1 MTASAPS
8 LRRPRGCRTAV
19 PSAPSISRLVWIAAF
34 VSAAV
39 LGFEISLMRVL
50 LIASWHHFAFV
61 IISVS
66 LLGFGAS
73 GTVLC
78 LARRWVTPRADA
90 VFVGLTLLTAVSMP
104 VCVAIAQLLPVEAR
118 ILPTLMIQQIAWWI
132 LFWILLQIPFLLGAT
147 VIGLALMRA
156 RERLPLVY
164 ASNLA
169 GSAAGALIATGAM
182 FIVPA
187 SWLPALFGGMAL
199 PAALAGPRKT
209 WGVRLGLV
217 AVLFAGVAVWLTIN
231 PPRIRIDPVKYG
243 VLVAQFER
251 QGSAQRI
258 GLGRSSHGRVEIYR
272 GSIFHEFPFLSIE
285 AKPPQVDAIVND
297 GHWVGSL
304 LHARTPDDATVVDLT
319 MMAVPYDLLP
329 PEPRVLLLGEAGGAN
344 VWLAARHDASAID
357 VVQPNRTLVRLLG
370 DRDVGYGAAFL
381 ALPRVRLVTAH
392 PRHVVE
398 HPPAAYDLVQ
408 LVALEVMTAGFGG
421 LGGLMEDHLATVEG
435 FEAALSTLTPDG
447 LLSICRGIQSPPRD
461 NLKLIATMVAA
472 LRRLGIDRP
481 QDHLVV
487 VRDYLSLIT
496 LVKRSPWSNDDV
508 ERVRRV
514 CAERSL
520 TPVWF
525 TGIRNDELNQPDMLD
540 GPTGDAGDWY
550 HYAIRRLCSAGA
562 PEFIDAWTFD
572 IRPPTDERPFFGDFC
587 RMGSIGALRETFG
600 DLWLTRAETAYLFVL
615 ATAVFVALAALVMT
629 LAPLLMVR
637 SVRRE
642 PGKTVAVL
650 YFGAIGLGYLL
661 LEMVLLSRLTR
672 LIGDPVHAASITI
685 TAFLAFSGLGSL
697 VAQRITG
704 AGRRSVALII
714 ALLIVVAVGTLL
726 LLVPVS
732 IDLAGGVALA
742 MRSVVGVV
750 VVAPLAFLMGF
761 PFPLALTRVNAA
773 ATALVPWA
781 WGVNGFASVL
791 APPLAMLLAMTWGYH
806 VVSIA
811 AIVSYA
817 AAAVLIA
824 RLAR

>member
-1 MTASAPS
+1 M
-8 LRRPRGCRTAV
+8 
-19 PSAPSISRLVWIAAF
+19 PSAPSISRLVWITAF

-39 LGFEISLMRVL
+39 LGFEISLMRML

-73 GTVLC
+73 GVVLC
-78 LARRWVTPRADA
+78 LTRQWITPRANA
-90 VFVGLTLLTAVSMP
+90 VFLWLSLLTALSMP
-104 VCVAIAQLLPVEAR
+104 ICFAIAQLVPVEAR
-118 ILPTLMIQQIAWWI
+118 ILPTLMIRQIAWWI
-132 LFWILLQIPFLLGAT
+132 LFWFLLQIPFLLGAT
-147 VIGLALMRA
+147 AIGLALMLA

-164 ASNLA
+164 GSNLA
-169 GSAAGALIATGAM
+169 GSAAGALIATSAM

-187 SWLPALFGGMAL
+187 SWLPALFGGIAL
-199 PAALAGPRKT
+199 PAALASPRHS
-209 WGVRLGLV
+209 WRVRFGLV
-217 AVLFAGVAVWLTIN
+217 AVLVAGVAAWLTID
-231 PPRIRIDPVKYG
+231 PPRIRMDPAKYG

-251 QGSAQRI
+251 QGSAHRV
-258 GLGRSSHGRVEIYR
+258 GLARSPRGRVEIYR
-272 GSIFHEFPFLSIE
+272 GSIFHEFPFLSME
-285 AKPPQVDAIVND
+285 GMPPPVDAVVVD
-297 GHWVGSL
+297 GHWTGSL
-304 LHARTPDDATVVDLT
+304 LHALTPDEAAVVDLT

-329 PEPRVLLLGEAGGAN
+329 PGPRVLLLGEVGGAN

-357 VVQPNRTLVRLLG
+357 VVQPDRALVRLLG
-370 DRDVGYGAAFL
+370 ERDVGYGAAFF
-381 ALPRVRLVTAH
+381 ALPRVRLVSAH

-398 HPPAAYDLVQ
+398 HPPSAYDLVQ
-408 LVALEVMTAGFGG
+408 LVALEVMTAGSGG

-435 FEAALSTLTPDG
+435 FEAALSALAPDG
-447 LLSICRGIQSPPRD
+447 LLSTCRGIQSPPRD
-461 NLKLIATMVAA
+461 NLKLIATIVAA
-472 LRRLGIDRP
+472 LRRFGIDRP

-487 VRDYLSLIT
+487 VRDYLSLVTI
-496 LVKRSPWSNDDV
+496 VKRSPWSNDDV

-514 CAERSL
+514 CEERSL

-525 TGIRNDELNQPDMLD
+525 SGIRDDELNQPDMLD
-540 GPTGDAGDWY
+540 GPAGDAGDWY
-550 HYAIRRLCSAGA
+550 HYAIRRLCSADA
-562 PEFIDAWTFD
+562 PEFIEAWSFD

-587 RMGSIGALRETFG
+587 RIGSIGALRETFG

-615 ATAVFVALAALVMT
+615 AAAVFVAMAALVMT

-637 SVRRE
+637 SMRRASS
-642 PGKTVAVL
+642 KTVTAL

-661 LEMVLLSRLTR
+661 LEMVVLSRLTR

-685 TAFLAFSGLGSL
+685 TAFLAFSGLGSM
-697 VAQRITG
+697 VAQRVTG
-704 AGRRSVALII
+704 ASRRTVALMI
-714 ALLIVVAVGTLL
+714 ALLIVVAVGDLL

-732 IDLAGGVALA
+732 IDLAGGVSLV
-742 MRSVVGVV
+742 MRSVVGIA

-761 PFPLALTRVNAA
+761 PFPLALTRVDAA
-773 ATALVPWA
+773 ATPLVPWA

-791 APPLAMLLAMTWGYH
+791 APPLAMVLAMTWGYH

-817 AAAVLIA
+817 AAAVLVA